1 MKILIT
7 GSSGMLGT
15 ELCGVF
21 AEENEIVGVDV
32 TAPLEAA
39 VSPQVFYEAN
49 ITDLGCIKEVFDKEK
64 PELVIHA
71 AAWTDVDGCERDPD
85 KAYAVNV
92 LGTEN
97 VVRAS
102 ARTRK
107 APVIFISTDFV
118 FDGGKGAAY
127 TEVDQT
133 RQINVYGR
141 TKRAAEEGLERART
155 DYAIVRTGWLYG
167 KNGKNFVDTVIAK
180 GRAEGRLRV
189 VDDQVGSPTY
199 TKDLARAL
207 KELVASLN
215 KFKKGVFHVSNS
227 GRCSWYDFA
236 LKIFSDLEGM
246 DKVVVEAI
254 TSRELA
260 RPAQRPRFSVLDNS
274 RFQNLTGH
282 KMRPWQEALAG
293 YISEHYSKERE

>member
-15 ELCGVF
+15 ELCEVF
-21 AEENEIVGVDV
+21 ARENEIVGVDV
-32 TAPLEAA
+32 IAPSDA
-39 VSPQVFYEAN
+39 SGRRQVFYEAS
-49 ITDLGCIKEVFDKEK
+49 ITDPDRIKEVFDKEK

-85 KAYAVNV
+85 KAYEVNA

-97 VVRAS
+97 VARAS
-102 ARTRK
+102 ARTGK

-118 FDGGKGAAY
+118 FDGEKGAPY
-127 TEVDQT
+127 TEEDEPC
-133 RQINVYGR
+133 QINVYGR
-141 TKRAAEEGLERART
+141 TKRAAEEVLERAQT

-180 GRAEGRLRV
+180 GKAEGHLRV
-189 VDDQVGSPTY
+189 VDDQAGSPTY

-207 KELVASLN
+207 KELVLSLN
-215 KFKKGVFHVSNS
+215 KFEKGIFHVSNS

-236 LKIFSDLEGM
+236 LEIFADVENM
-246 DKVVVEAI
+246 DKVAVEAI
-254 TSRELA
+254 TSRELD

-282 KMRPWQEALAG
+282 RLRPWQEALAD
-293 YISEHYSKERE
+293 YISEHYG